1 MSMTGKMKGPPAKVE
16 RGKDHEVIRPVNVLK
31 RRAAVSNRN
40 TDGLDE
46 IAIRRA
52 EQALQA
58 LSVQFNGWM
67 DEAARKLSEKCT
79 EISTKGFGQNRLQM
93 FYRDAHDIRGQAT
106 TLGFP
111 LATRV
116 GASLCLL
123 LEHIPERKLA
133 DEAVMMLIRQHV
145 DAIRAITREGITK
158 AEHPIGDKL
167 AAELE
172 MIAERIVANQK
183 GAKLH

>member
-31 RRAAVSNRN
+31 RRAVVANRN

-46 IAIRRA
+46 VAIRRA

-58 LSVQFNGWM
+58 LSTQFNGWM
-67 DEAARKLSEKCT
+67 DEAARKLSEKHA
-79 EISTKGFGQNRLQM
+79 EIAAKGFGQNRLQT
-93 FYRDAHDIRGQAT
+93 FYRDAHDIRGQAA

-123 LEHIPERKLA
+123 LEHVPERNLT
-133 DEAVMMLIRQHV
+133 DDAVTILIRQHV
-145 DAIRAITREGITK
+145 EAIRAITREGIAK
-158 AEHPIGDKL
+158 AEHPVGERL

-172 MIAERIVANQK
+172 MISERIVANLN